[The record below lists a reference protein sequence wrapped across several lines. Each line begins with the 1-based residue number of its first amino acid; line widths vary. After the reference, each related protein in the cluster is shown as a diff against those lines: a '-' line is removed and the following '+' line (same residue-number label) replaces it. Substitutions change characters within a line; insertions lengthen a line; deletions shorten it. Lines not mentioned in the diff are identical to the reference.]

1 MLPHNANPLGK
12 GAFAT
17 VYKGHHRTTK
27 VPLAIKV
34 IEFDSRPEQDK
45 RYLTQELIVH
55 PNIVEVKQIEKWTQS
70 IKSFLNFV
78 LVFFSS
84 LEIQCLCN
92 VFGWPKVN
100 N

>member
-1 MLPHNANPLGK
+1 MSTVKDETTLRELSSRGQLHKMNRGDFMLPHNANPLGK

-45 RYLTQELIVH
+45 RYLTQELYK
-55 PNIVEVKQIEKWTQS
+55 EMS
-70 IKSFLNFV
+70 SFV
-78 LVFFSS
+78 S
-84 LEIQCLCN
+84 N
-92 VFGWPKVN
+92 VFLG
-100 N
+100 